1 MATLLIETGRQ
12 RVLVQNVAPEIE
24 AGEFPVK
31 RLVGQRVLVTADA
44 LSDGHD
50 QLSCLLKYR
59 RAEQPAWSEVPME
72 PIGNDRWQAEFPL
85 PQAGRYRYTIEA
97 WVDHFRSWQESLRKR
112 RDAGQELAVELQ
124 VGADLVR
131 RAARWAASPDIEQLR
146 AWARTLSQGNLEEG
160 VELGLSNQLAR
171 QMALYRDRRLSTVYA
186 KELAVVAERP
196 KAGCSAWYEM
206 FPRSCSPDPGKH
218 GTFQDCEAR
227 LAYVAGMGFDVL
239 YLPPIHPIGRAHRK
253 GKNGGLAAGHHV
265 GHHVPMVVVDEDP
278 GSPWAIGAAEGGHK
292 AVHPQL
298 GTLEDFDR
306 LLAKAR
312 EYGIEIALDLAYQC
326 SPDHPYV
333 CEHPE
338 WFRHRPDGSTQYA
351 ENPPKKYED
360 IYPFDFETE
369 AWRELWEELKEVALF
384 WVRRGVRIL
393 RVDNPHTKPFPFWR
407 WLIEEI
413 QAEYPDVIFLA
424 EAFTRPKVMY
434 DLAKLGFSQSYTY
447 FTWRNTKGQL
457 TRYFSELTQAEVRDY
472 FRPNLWPN
480 TPDILAE
487 YLQYGGRAAFQARL
501 VLAATLS
508 ANYGIY
514 GPAFELM
521 ENRAREAGSEEY
533 LDSEKY
539 QIHQWDIESSASLK
553 NFIRR
558 INRIRRENTALQRDG
573 NLRFHPVDNDQLL
586 CYSRQSE
593 DRTNTVLIVVN
604 LDPHHAQSGW
614 VELPIDAL
622 GLSPDGPY
630 QVHDLLGGERYLWEG
645 PRNYVQ
651 LNPDLVPA
659 HILLLRRRVRTERQ
673 FEYFL

>member
-1 MATLLIETGRQ
+1 MATQLIETGRR

-24 AGEFPVK
+24 GGEFPIK
-31 RLVGQRVLVTADA
+31 RIAGQRVRVSADA
-44 LSDGHD
+44 LTDGHD
-50 QLSCLLKYR
+50 RLACLLKYR
-59 RAEQPAWSEVPME
+59 KADEPVWSEAPME
-72 PIGNDRWQAEFPL
+72 AIGNDRWQAEFPV
-85 PQAGRYRYTIEA
+85 PEAGRYRYTIEA
-97 WVDHFRSWQESLRKR
+97 WVDHFRSWQEDLRKR
-112 RDAGQELAVELQ
+112 VDAGQQTAIDLQ
-124 VGADLVR
+124 AGADLVR
-131 RAARWAASPDIEQLR
+131 TAAGRAAGAEAEQLQ
-146 AWARTLSQGNLEEG
+146 AWARTLGQNDGAAA
-160 VELGLSNQLAR
+160 VELGLSDQLAR
-171 QMALYRDRRLSTVYA
+171 QMAPYRDRRLSTTYA
-186 KELAVVAERP
+186 KELEVVVDRE
-196 KAGCSAWYEM
+196 KAGYSTWYEM
-206 FPRSCSPDPGKH
+206 FPRSCSPDPSRQ
-218 GTFQDCEAR
+218 GTFRDCEAR
-227 LAYVAGMGFDVL
+227 LPYVAGMGFDVL
-239 YLPPIHPIGRAHRK
+239 YLPPIHPIGRGQRK
-253 GKNGGLAAGHHV
+253 GRNGTPGTLYSGSP
-265 GHHVPMVVVDEDP
+265 GNDDP

-292 AVHPQL
+292 AVSPQL

-306 LLAKAR
+306 LLSKAR
-312 EYGIEIALDLAYQC
+312 DYGMEIALDLAYQC

-333 CEHPE
+333 REHPE

-369 AWRELWEELKEVALF
+369 AWRELWEELKDVALF

-447 FTWRNTKGQL
+447 FTWRNTKEQL
-457 TRYFSELTQAEVRDY
+457 TRYFSELTQTDVRDY
-472 FRPNLWPN
+472 FRPNLWTN

-487 YLQYGGRAAFQARL
+487 YLQYGGRAAFLARL
-501 VLAATLS
+501 VLAGTLS

-539 QIHQWDIESSASLK
+539 QVRHWDIESPASLK
-553 NFIRR
+553 DFIRR
-558 INRIRRENTALQRDG
+558 VNRIRGENPALQRDG
-573 NLRFHPVDNDQLL
+573 NLQFHAVDNDQLL

-593 DRTNTVLIVVN
+593 DQQNTVLVVVN
-604 LDPHHAQSGW
+604 LDPYHTQSGW
-614 VELPIDAL
+614 VDLPIEEL
-622 GLSPDGPY
+622 GLPTDHPY

-645 PRNYVQ
+645 RRNFVQ
-651 LNPDLVPA
+651 LNPGLVPA
-659 HILLLRRRVRTERQ
+659 HILLLRQRVRTEQ
-673 FEYFL
+673 HFEYFM